1 MKVPLSSGKVLMPQV
16 GGQKRKF
23 GIEILA
29 VSIPTS
35 QGMEGE

>member
-1 MKVPLSSGKVLMPQV
+1 MKISLSSGKVLMPQV

-23 GIEILA
+23 SVEVLT

-35 QGMEGE
+35 QGMEGK